1 MMKRS
6 MLRTLTALLPF
17 GAALLA
23 GCASDSKEAP
33 TMVVAGA
40 TESRQQPHASVA
52 ARSDAAR
59 SDAARSDA
67 ARSDVPEETVT
78 LEELPTAVKDT
89 LLAQSAGGII
99 REIERETR
107 NGATTYESEFEVNGE
122 LIEVRIDAA
131 GQLLRRTVERKSVGA
146 GRGAD
151 DDDDEDDD
159 ADDDD
164 DDGDD

>member
-40 TESRQQPHASVA
+40 TESRQQPHASV
-52 ARSDAAR
+52 
-59 SDAARSDA
+59 AARSDA